1 MLRPHTF
8 FNDPMFELVD
18 RLVGAPTR
26 TPERPT
32 HQLALDIFE
41 HDDTLTLRAAVP
53 GFGPDEVEVTA
64 HDGVLTIKAEK
75 TETESD
81 GDGPRW
87 YRRELRTGTYS
98 RAVRLPK
105 TWDLDKAEAGFEHG
119 VLTLTVPKAASAQ
132 PRVIQIGQV

>member
-8 FNDPMFELVD
+8 LNDPMLELVD

-26 TPERPT
+26 TPSRPV
-32 HQLALDIFE
+32 HQLALDIYE
-41 HDDTLTLRAAVP
+41 QDETLTLRAAVP
-53 GFGPDEVEVTA
+53 GFGPGEVEVTA

-75 TETESD
+75 AEVEAEQEP
-81 GDGPRW
+81 PRW

-98 RAVRLPK
+98 RSVRLPK
-105 TWDLDKAEAGFEHG
+105 TWDLDKAQAGFEHG

-132 PRVIQIGQV
+132 PRVIQIGQA